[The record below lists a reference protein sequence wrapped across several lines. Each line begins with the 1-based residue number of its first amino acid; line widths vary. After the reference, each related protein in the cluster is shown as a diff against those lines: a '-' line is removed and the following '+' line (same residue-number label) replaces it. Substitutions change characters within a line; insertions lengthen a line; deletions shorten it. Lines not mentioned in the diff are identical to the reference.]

1 MLDSFIKRSKCYLIS
16 FVLLLITFIFIR
28 NFLGDIVL
36 NMDLSFRAF
45 INEHVV
51 RESITPVVKILTHLG
66 GATFLISITILT
78 LLFIKDKNCFINV
91 SLNLSIVYVLS
102 VIFKNFIKRERPL
115 DSLIPIPSDYSFP
128 SGHTMCSVAF
138 YGFLIYLVNKYVK
151 NKILKVIL
159 NVLFVLSIV
168 LVSFSRLYLG
178 VHYLSDV
185 IMGILLGILSL
196 LMYINYVKKEDII

>member
-1 MLDSFIKRSKCYLIS
+1 
-16 FVLLLITFIFIR
+16 
-28 NFLGDIVL
+28 
-36 NMDLSFRAF
+36 MDLSFRAF

>member
-1 MLDSFIKRSKCYLIS
+1 MLDSFIKRSKYYLIS
-16 FVLLLITFIFIR
+16 FVLLLIIFIFIR

-36 NMDLSFRAF
+36 NMDLSFRTF

-66 GATFLISITILT
+66 GAAFLISITILT

-168 LVSFSRLYLG
+168 LVAFSRLYLG
-178 VHYLSDV
+178 VHYFSDV